1 MKDALLGALGLAL
14 DGVEIGF
21 CAFDGEDRTL
31 AWNATFLALF
41 PEHKGFVQVG
51 EPYADNLRRFY
62 RDRLAA
68 DEMHLIERYIADGIT
83 RHRSQRRPF
92 EFDHHHDRIRVSSA
106 EFGRFGRVRVWRK
119 VAALPARAER
129 PAAAGLRA
137 LADLNALAV
146 LERLADGVLIVD
158 LADRAMW
165 ANEAFRHLYGLGT
178 ADEARGLLFEDIY
191 RRAWHAAPGDTRCAD
206 GLATLRQSRHYS
218 GAPFELPL
226 PQQRWVRVIEQRGN
240 EADGRG
246 YFVHVDISA
255 LKRQQAAL
263 QAAEQRLTEL
273 AGTDSLTGLAN
284 RRRFDESLAT
294 ECRRAVREQRPLA
307 LLLLD
312 LDNFKQLN
320 DTHGH
325 PVGDEVLRRFAALLA
340 TFAQRAGDLAARVGG
355 EEFALLLPQADAA
368 QATGMAEAFR
378 QAVLALPPLAGN
390 VAVPSVSIGVAALA
404 DAATP
409 ELLLALADAALYR
422 AKRGG
427 KNRVEVAGPM

>member
-1 MKDALLGALGLAL
+1 MKQALLEAIGLAL
-14 DGVEIGF
+14 DGIEIGF
-21 CAFDGEDRTL
+21 CAFDGDDRTL
-31 AWNATFLALF
+31 SWNSTFLALF
-41 PEHKGFVQVG
+41 PEHQGQVHVG

-68 DEMHLIERYIADGIT
+68 DEMHLIEHYVAEGIQ

-92 EFDHHHDRIRVSSA
+92 EFDHHHDRLRVSSA
-106 EFGRFGRVRVWRK
+106 EFGSFGRVRVWRR

-158 LADRAMW
+158 LADRVMW
-165 ANEAFRHLYGLGT
+165 ANEAFRQLYGLGA

-191 RRAWHAAPGDTRCAD
+191 RRAWHAAPGDAMCAD
-206 GLATLRQSRHYS
+206 GLALLRRSRHYS
-218 GAPFELPL
+218 GTPFELPL

-246 YFVHVDISA
+246 YFVHVDITA

-273 AGTDSLTGLAN
+273 VGTDGLTGLAN
-284 RRRFDESLAT
+284 RRRFDESLAI

-312 LDNFKQLN
+312 LDNFKRLN

-340 TFAQRAGDLAARVGG
+340 GFAQRAGDLAARCGG
-355 EEFALLLPQADAA
+355 EEFALLLPQTDAA
-368 QATGMAEAFR
+368 QAAGLAEAMR
-378 QAVLALPPLAGN
+378 QAVGDLPPLPGD
-390 VAVPSVSIGVAALA
+390 VAVPTVSIGVAALA
-404 DAATP
+404 EAATP
-409 ELLLALADAALYR
+409 ELLVALADAALYR

-427 KNRVEVAGPM
+427 KNRVEAAA